1 MFDFLQL
8 ITIDLEKFVE
18 IQLRMK
24 QSKGQNP
31 GKGAKRQI
39 GGGEEGEFEED
50 LDEIQ
55 VDINKNF
62 TMLTSFGSFSI
73 LYLIERY
80 IFDTLYQALSHYFN
94 LNLPIKNDQHE
105 FYKKLLSL
113 ILRATNFVV
122 KETHKDKARELF
134 KMIKNIPQLKN
145 LGGDDMHCKHL
156 VVEGTQKKKSAGMM
170 INIPQL
176 SQANKLNGFM
186 QSVSTADKIQ
196 DEFEYEFEELVVYI
210 TQIDQKTKDAFEG
223 SNTIDVK
230 EIVSALI
237 SVSGVSSDI
246 DKSLRLVCLKIIR
259 KVVELVNKKMS
270 NPAFEWESEDWIN
283 YAPEIKVQ
291 QYMLNELGAV
301 DLICDLISYEQ
312 KLNIKEEALLV
323 SVAILLGG
331 NNDSQMRFNQYIL
344 RDE

>member
-1 MFDFLQL
+1 
-8 ITIDLEKFVE
+8 
-18 IQLRMK
+18 MK

-31 GKGAKRQI
+31 GKSAKRQI
-39 GGGEEGEFEED
+39 GGEDGEFEED

-94 LNLPIKNDQHE
+94 LNLPIKMDQHE

-134 KMIKNIPQLKN
+134 KIIKNIPQLKN

-170 INIPQL
+170 INIP
-176 SQANKLNGFM
+176 
-186 QSVSTADKIQ
+186 
-196 DEFEYEFEELVVYI
+196 
-210 TQIDQKTKDAFEG
+210 
-223 SNTIDVK
+223 
-230 EIVSALI
+230 
-237 SVSGVSSDI
+237 
-246 DKSLRLVCLKIIR
+246 
-259 KVVELVNKKMS
+259 
-270 NPAFEWESEDWIN
+270 
-283 YAPEIKVQ
+283 
-291 QYMLNELGAV
+291 
-301 DLICDLISYEQ
+301 
-312 KLNIKEEALLV
+312 
-323 SVAILLGG
+323 
-331 NNDSQMRFNQYIL
+331 
-344 RDE
+344 